1 MQVYPLAQSYIH
13 NSDKLEGIWVYDDE
27 LVKGMIHIEEKQ
39 ILELYVD
46 YFFKNQGIGSK
57 LTRNSVY
64 LTKIGYKVYAVD
76 FSIVALKRLKSFARN
91 EGLEIK
97 TKLTDISAI
106 DEISKLELKVDVI
119 VVNHYRVAREL
130 YPVLITLINNDG
142 ILWVNGFEEVPADNP
157 NIRERD
163 TLQDNDFELLKN
175 CILLDKEKYKVGERK
190 FIRYIWKKKECNQQ
204 KAVIG

>member
-1 MQVYPLAQSYIH
+1 MNYMGNAVWWDERFRSRENVLMPPEA
-13 NSDKLEGIWVYDDE
+13 KLELDLKYF
-27 LVKGMIHIEEKQ
+27 EESHK
-39 ILELYVD
+39 ILDLACGD
-46 YFFKNQGIGSK
+46 G
-57 LTRNSVY
+57 RNSVY

-106 DEISKLELKVDVI
+106 DEISKLELKVDAI

-130 YPVLITLINNDG
+130 YPVLITLINNGG

>member
-1 MQVYPLAQSYIH
+1 MGNAVWWDERFRSRENVLMPPEA
-13 NSDKLEGIWVYDDE
+13 KLELDLKYF
-27 LVKGMIHIEEKQ
+27 EESHK
-39 ILELYVD
+39 ILDLACGD
-46 YFFKNQGIGSK
+46 G
-57 LTRNSVY
+57 RNSVY

-76 FSIVALKRLKSFARN
+76 FSIVALNRLKSFARN

-97 TKLTDISAI
+97 TKLTDINDI
-106 DEISKLELKVDVI
+106 DEVSKLELKVDAI

-130 YPVLITLINNDG
+130 YPVLITLINNGG
-142 ILWVNGFEEVPADNP
+142 ILWVNGFEEAPADNP

-175 CILLDKEKYKVGERK
+175 CMLLDKEKYKVGERK

>member
-1 MQVYPLAQSYIH
+1 MNYMGNAVWWDERFRSRENVLMAPEA
-13 NSDKLEGIWVYDDE
+13 KLELDLKYF
-27 LVKGMIHIEEKQ
+27 EESHK
-39 ILELYVD
+39 ILDLACGD
-46 YFFKNQGIGSK
+46 G
-57 LTRNSVY
+57 RNSVY

-106 DEISKLELKVDVI
+106 DEVSKLELKVDAI

-175 CILLDKEKYKVGERK
+175 CILLDKEKYKFGERK